1 MPESPAV
8 RQLTPKETKRA
19 KILRAAVEVFASKG
33 YFAARMTDV
42 AHQAEVADGTLYLY
56 FEGKEH
62 LLLTIFEDVLSRFI
76 DRLQHEVA
84 GVDDPLT
91 KLRTM
96 IRLHLE
102 TLGRDRALASVLQ
115 IEMRHS
121 RRFMSV
127 FSRGRLGEYLSMVRS
142 IIEEGQTR
150 GVFRTSISPGLAT
163 NMIFGAVDEL
173 VTSWLLADKPGD
185 LLRVMPP
192 MLEILFD
199 GLITR
204 TDTRGAN
211 A

>member
-8 RQLTPKETKRA
+8 RQLTAKETKRA

-76 DRLQHEVA
+76 ERLQHETA
-84 GVDDPLT
+84 GIDDPLT

-102 TLGRDRALASVLQ
+102 TLGRDRSLASVLQ

-142 IIEEGQTR
+142 IIEEGQAR
-150 GVFRTSISPGLAT
+150 GVFRTSISPSLAT
-163 NMIFGAVDEL
+163 NVIFGAVDEL
-173 VTSWLLADKPGD
+173 VTIWLLADKPGD

-199 GLITR
+199 GLIAR
-204 TDTRGAN
+204 SDTRGAD